1 MSRYVLAFLVVT
13 SFLLAAAASHAQA
26 AVLPAPDQVRS
37 AWDQLLNQGIL
48 GILVIIEAVV
58 IALLVREVKS
68 GQQQVLQWAVQTT
81 ESSKSMEQALLKT
94 TEQMARNAEQLARNE
109 ATMAQVLTA
118 LQVKTVR

>member
-1 MSRYVLAFLVVT
+1 MSRYVSVFLIVT
-13 SFLLAAAASHAQA
+13 AFLLAASASWAQA

-81 ESSKSMEQALLKT
+81 ESSKAMEQALLKT

-109 ATMAQVLTA
+109 ATMAQVLTV
-118 LQVKTVR
+118 LSKR